1 MRITS
6 ETMVMR
12 SLDRLQTRLS
22 TYERT
27 QSELSTGK
35 RILQPSDDP
44 SGSRRAMSLRSSMRA
59 REQEVKNASDATGW
73 LHAADS
79 NLQSALE
86 RLSRARELATRAASQ
101 AGEGERHA
109 LAAEI
114 EQITEEI
121 AGIANATH
129 LDRPLFGGFSD
140 GAAVTFDEGTG
151 TWEARGA
158 GDEVTRRL
166 SDTEK
171 VRVNTTAAEWLGFDA
186 DGTGGD
192 DLLTFLGGLADTVRA
207 GPASAVGDKLG
218 DLQVATD
225 NVAAKLA
232 EIGTATNR
240 VDAAKARA
248 EDLLLTLRTELS
260 DVEDVDIAEGV
271 MELQVQEVAYE
282 ATLAAIGRSLP
293 PSLVG
298 FLR

>member
-22 TYERT
+22 SYERT

-44 SGSRRAMSLRSSMRA
+44 TGARRAMTLRSSMNA
-59 REQEVKNASDATGW
+59 REQELKNVSDATGW

-79 NLQSALE
+79 NLQSAVE
-86 RLSRARELATRAASQ
+86 RLSRVRELATRAASE
-101 AGEGERHA
+101 ANASERQA

-121 AGIANATH
+121 AGIANAKH
-129 LDRPLFGGFSD
+129 LDRPLFGGFAD
-140 GAAVTFDEGTG
+140 GAAVTRAPDG
-151 TWEARGA
+151 TWSAAGA
-158 GDEVTRRL
+158 GDEVMRRV
-166 SDTEK
+166 SDSEK
-171 VRVNTTAAEWLGFDA
+171 VRVNVTAAEWLGFDA

-192 DLLTFLGGLADTVRA
+192 DLLTFLGGLADTVRD

-218 DLQVATD
+218 DLKSATD
-225 NVAAKLA
+225 LVASKLA
-232 EIGTATNR
+232 EVGVNTNR
-240 VDAAKARA
+240 VNSARARA

-260 DVEDVDIAEGV
+260 DVEDVDIAQGV
-271 MELQVQEVAYE
+271 MELQVQGVAYE
-282 ATLAAIGRSLP
+282 ATLAAIGRALP